1 MSSLPPPPDL
11 RLLLERLGHRFADPA
26 LLQQALTHTS
36 LGGHDRMA
44 VGHGYERLEF
54 LGDRV
59 LGLTIAEWLLERFP
73 KEAEG
78 ALARRLTALVR
89 AETLVKV
96 ANTLGLGPHI
106 RVGTSEMDHAG
117 GIKPVILA
125 DACEAVIGALY
136 LDGGFEAARR
146 FVRTHWEGYLES
158 ATAPPQ
164 DVKTALQEW
173 SLARGGKLPSYEVLG
188 RSGPDHEPVFTVRVA
203 VDGFPPV
210 EAEGAS
216 KRLAEKA
223 AAAALL
229 QVIKAKKA

>member
-1 MSSLPPPPDL
+1 MSTPPTPPDL
-11 RLLLERLGHRFADPA
+11 GPLLARLGHRFAKPG
-26 LLQQALTHTS
+26 LLEQALTHTS
-36 LGGHDRMA
+36 LGGHDRKA
-44 VGHGYERLEF
+44 VGYGYERLEF

-59 LGLTIAEWLLERFP
+59 LGLAIAEWLLERFP
-73 KEAEG
+73 GEAEG

-96 ANTLGLGPHI
+96 ATTLGLGPYI
-106 RVGTSEMDHAG
+106 RVGASETDPAG
-117 GIKPVILA
+117 GVKPVILA
-125 DACEAVIGALY
+125 DACEAVIGALF
-136 LDGGFEAARR
+136 LDGGIDAARG
-146 FVRTHWEGYLES
+146 FVRAHWEGYLES

-188 RSGPDHEPVFTVRVA
+188 RSGPDHQPVFTVRVA

-210 EAEGAS
+210 EAEGSS

-223 AAAALL
+223 AAEALL
-229 QVIKAKKA
+229 TVIKAKTA